1 MCKARR
7 EHQPNAAY
15 RDTVDR
21 LESDKQFVEQVREAG
36 LKLNTELVRKA
47 IAFFDRRKRD
57 EARKKQE
64 TDPT

>member
-21 LESDKQFVEQVREAG
+21 LESDKQFVEQVRESR
-36 LKLNTELVRKA
+36 TEAQHRVSEKSDSLRS
-47 IAFFDRRKRD
+47 
-57 EARKKQE
+57 AR
-64 TDPT
+64 TR